1 MSPELPQKWLRQS
14 FTRFF
19 DIAWTLIRDDASLR
33 STWSSV
39 YARAFPLKFS
49 STPSFY
55 INACS
60 FSGLWVKNAIAG
72 IHRLFDP
79 MSGIIGSGGW
89 MMQFVIGQ
97 STNVSSRN
105 NHLEPKGE
113 GNNLETRTVSESEA
127 NYKFW
132 NCVVLLAS

>member
-1 MSPELPQKWLRQS
+1 MLILR
-14 FTRFF
+14 
-19 DIAWTLIRDDASLR
+19 
-33 STWSSV
+33 TWGEERYRWHSQ
-39 YARAFPLKFS
+39 
-49 STPSFY
+49 T
-55 INACS
+55 
-60 FSGLWVKNAIAG
+60 
-72 IHRLFDP
+72 
-79 MSGIIGSGGW
+79 GIIGSGGW

-132 NCVVLLAS
+132 NVLELRCFAS